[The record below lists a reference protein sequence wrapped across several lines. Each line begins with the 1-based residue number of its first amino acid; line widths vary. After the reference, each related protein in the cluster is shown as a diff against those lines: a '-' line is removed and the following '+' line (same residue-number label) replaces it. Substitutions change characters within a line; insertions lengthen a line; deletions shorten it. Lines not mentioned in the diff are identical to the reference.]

1 MSNLDKDIEILKE
14 IQGIFEHFK
23 NHGWVNDLKREVDI
37 DKVIP
42 AISRIIDYV
51 NYAELTKIACCT
63 AQNCE
68 ALNNAI
74 RLGKELEN
82 KDKELEMYKKI
93 AEKLAEQVKRE
104 VVFYDTKGISSCDLS
119 EEKYC
124 KYSKHNNGATC
135 KQCIIDWARKE
146 VENENNK

>member
-1 MSNLDKDIEILKE
+1 MSDIDKDIERLKE

-82 KDKELEMYKKI
+82 KDKELEMWKKI
-93 AEKLAEQVKRE
+93 SEKLAEQW
-104 VVFYDTKGISSCDLS
+104 FTMADILILNG
-119 EEKYC
+119 
-124 KYSKHNNGATC
+124 KHIHNPVE
-135 KQCIIDWARKE
+135 IIDWARKE
-146 VENENNK
+146 VEK